1 MPFNAAVAYSWCLYQ
16 NQNWFRFLKELFP
29 KLTRVNKQGKKKNM
43 EKNKKYIFIGIWKKQ
58 KIKKKKVL
66 KVTEMAWL
74 SEEIRKEKLL
84 KKLGNGLLSITLF
97 VAWKS
102 KHSKDLEK

>member
-58 KIKKKKVL
+58 KIKKKKGAEGNRNGMV
-66 KVTEMAWL
+66 EW
-74 SEEIRKEKLL
+74 RD
-84 KKLGNGLLSITLF
+84 KKGEAS
-97 VAWKS
+97 
-102 KHSKDLEK
+102 